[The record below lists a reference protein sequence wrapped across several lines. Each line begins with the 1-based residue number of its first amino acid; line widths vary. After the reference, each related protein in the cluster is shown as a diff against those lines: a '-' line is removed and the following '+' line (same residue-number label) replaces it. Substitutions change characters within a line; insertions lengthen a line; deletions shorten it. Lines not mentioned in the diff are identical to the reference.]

1 MSEIEISILV
11 LYASITM
18 SRRYYY
24 SVVYYM
30 FSKVK
35 YEALLEMLIS
45 FISWIFM
52 LYLFYH
58 KSLFF
63 LFFKLIDVVSV
74 FILNAN
80 LPSRQSE
87 TYNAYLERVTIRS
100 NSNTIEASQFE
111 AFTDTILFALFWGI
125 SSFFL

>member
-63 LFFKLIDVVSV
+63 LFFKLTDVVSV

-100 NSNTIEASQFE
+100 NSNTVEASQFE
-111 AFTDTILFALFWGI
+111 AFTDTILFTLFWGI
-125 SSFFL
+125 NSFFL

>member
-100 NSNTIEASQFE
+100 NSNTVEASQFE

-125 SSFFL
+125 NYFFL